1 VDGREGPVRTALP
14 LAALLAA
21 GVSSTVAAQSYRTL
35 VETRRVEAGRPLRV
49 NVEFAVGELLVH
61 PAEGSRTYRV
71 GLTYAEN
78 AFTPR
83 VRFDAAEGL
92 LSVGLEGERHTNV
105 GHDGLSDQRL
115 DLALPRDVPLDLSLT
130 FGALE
135 GEIELGALA
144 LRSAEIRTGASESVV
159 TFSSPTTGTCERL
172 EFQVGAAEFVASRLG
187 NSGCRVIEL
196 SGGVGEMELDLSG
209 ERLAGVTRLIVKV
222 GLGEVRLL
230 VPEAVGIRLDS
241 DRFLASV
248 SRAGLVRQ
256 GSVFVSPGFDRAEA
270 KLELQVDAALGSVEI
285 ARTR

>member
-1 VDGREGPVRTALP
+1 
-14 LAALLAA
+14 
-21 GVSSTVAAQSYRTL
+21 VSSTVAAQSYRTL

-49 NVEFAVGELLVH
+49 TVEFAAGELLVH

-71 GLTYAEN
+71 DLTYAED

-92 LSVGLEGERHTNV
+92 LSVRLEGERHTNV
-105 GHDGLSDQRL
+105 GDLSDQRL
-115 DLALPRDVPLDLSLT
+115 DLALPRDVPLDLSLS

-135 GEIELGALA
+135 GEIELGGLA
-144 LRSAEIRTGASESVV
+144 LRTAEIKTGASDAVV
-159 TFSSPTTGTCERL
+159 MFSSPTTGTCERL
-172 EFQVGAAEFVASRLG
+172 QFHVGAAEFVASQLG

-196 SGGVGEMELDLSG
+196 SGAVGEMELDLSG
-209 ERLAGVTRLIVKV
+209 ERLAGVTQLIVKV

-256 GSVFVSPGFDRAEA
+256 GPTSVSPGYDRAEA
-270 KLELQVDAALGSVEI
+270 KLEIQVHAALGSVEI
-285 ARTR
+285 VRTR